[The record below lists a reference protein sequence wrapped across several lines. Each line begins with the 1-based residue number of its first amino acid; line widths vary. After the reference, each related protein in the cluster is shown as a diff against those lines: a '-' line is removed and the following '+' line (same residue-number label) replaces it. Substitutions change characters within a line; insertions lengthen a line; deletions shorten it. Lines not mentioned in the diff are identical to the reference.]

1 MNLSSYSTNQ
11 QRAPLAPLERFEMH
25 IARKRTELEL
35 ALDIFSAME
44 VQSMAVTIPFLPDAR
59 FCDCLAEKHTHLQEL
74 SLAAYSASAAWR
86 WPDSHVCLLSA
97 CHIRSMLIKLVCR
110 PNTLKLSLL

>member
-44 VQSMAVTIPFLPDAR
+44 VQSMAVTIL
-59 FCDCLAEKHTHLQEL
+59 
-74 SLAAYSASAAWR
+74 
-86 WPDSHVCLLSA
+86 
-97 CHIRSMLIKLVCR
+97 
-110 PNTLKLSLL
+110 